1 MPKKPGLKEVT
12 LNWIRALPSGRIFKN
27 EELYRLLEQDFLED
41 CAARGDTPRGPRYNN
56 DARWAVHDAKNIGK
70 IIKPA
75 GRPGEFERL

>member
-41 CAARGDTPRGPRYNN
+41 CAARGDTP
-56 DARWAVHDAKNIGK
+56 
-70 IIKPA
+70 
-75 GRPGEFERL
+75 